1 MDQKN
6 KEKDIASAVKRQETD
21 GSAQKGAKAPR
32 ETQNNPKRR
41 EPRMAPPKAAAEKG
55 GQPNIQQGQRR
66 PQAKKVQP
74 LTAMDALY
82 NAPVLELFGSIPPA
96 EKKPDAQGA
105 ARQPAAPRTRTQKNI
120 SAKQPSAARQPAQ
133 PRRRPQ
139 QEPQAQQKSR
149 PMQARPLQKDRPQA
163 KQPVRRPGGKEAINI
178 IPLGGLGEVGKNIT
192 VYECRGDMLVVDCGL
207 VFPDSDMFGVDL
219 VIPDFTFVLEHKDQI
234 KGIFITHGH
243 EDHIGA
249 LPYLLKQVK
258 LPVYGTR
265 LTLGLITNK
274 LKEHNLD
281 TVADLRQI
289 EAGQI
294 YKAGCMTVEPI
305 RVNHS
310 IPDAVGFAIDSP
322 AGVVITTGDFKVDY
336 TPVFGKPIDLA
347 RFGEF
352 GKAGVLALLSDSTN
366 AERPGFTKSERHVGE
381 NMEML
386 FDRAGHKRI
395 LIATFA
401 SNIQRV
407 QQILDLAVKHKRK
420 VAVSGRS
427 MINNTEMALELG
439 YLKAP
444 QNLIIDIEECNKYP
458 PEKVVI
464 VTTGSQGEPLSA
476 LTRMSSGMH
485 RNVHIG
491 VGDCIIISANP
502 IPGNEKMVGKVING
516 LLKLGAE
523 VIYES
528 MYEVHTSGHACNEEQ
543 KLIMDLV
550 QPQYF
555 LPVHGEYKQLKKHA
569 LLAESMGIP
578 EKNIHIGEIGQVISL
593 SRDGIAVTGQATAG
607 QVFVDGLG
615 VGDVGSVVL
624 RDRKH
629 LSEDGLVII
638 VATVDSATGELLSG
652 PDIVSRGFVYVRES
666 EELMEL
672 AKKQV
677 RGVLEQCVN
686 EGVHDWSGVK
696 TRVRDQVS
704 QLLYRRTKRSPMI
717 LPILMEV

>member
-6 KEKDIASAVKRQETD
+6 KEKDAASAVKRQETNA
-21 GSAQKGAKAPR
+21 SAPKGGKNLKEGQTPQKRKGQRPALPKGPVNKGAQQEARPKQR
-32 ETQNNPKRR
+32 TQPKKTL
-41 EPRMAPPKAAAEKG
+41 PAA
-55 GQPNIQQGQRR
+55 
-66 PQAKKVQP
+66 
-74 LTAMDALY
+74 TMDALY
-82 NAPVLELFGSIPPA
+82 NAPVLELFGSIPPV
-96 EKKPDAQGA
+96 EKKPEAEKPP
-105 ARQPAAPRTRTQKNI
+105 RQPAAQRQRTQQKG
-120 SAKQPSAARQPAQ
+120 AAPRPQPQQ
-133 PRRRPQ
+133 RRRP
-139 QEPQAQQKSR
+139 PQALPVQQG
-149 PMQARPLQKDRPQA
+149 RPQA
-163 KQPVRRPGGKEAINI
+163 KPGRRGGKEAINI

-192 VYECRGDMLVVDCGL
+192 VFECRGDMLIVDCGL

-219 VIPDFTFVLEHKDQI
+219 VIPDFTFVIEHKNQI
-234 KGIFITHGH
+234 KGVFITHGH

-281 TVADLRQI
+281 TVTDLRQI
-289 EAGQI
+289 EAGQQ

-310 IPDAVGFAIDSP
+310 IPDAVGFAIASP
-322 AGVVITTGDFKVDY
+322 AGTVVTTGDFKVDY

-347 RFGEF
+347 RFGEY
-352 GKAGVLALLSDSTN
+352 GKEGVLALLSDSTN

-381 NMEML
+381 NMETL
-386 FDRAGHKRI
+386 FDRADHQRI

-407 QQILDLAVKHKRK
+407 QQILDLAVKHGRK

-491 VGDCIIISANP
+491 AGDFIIISANP

-550 QPQYF
+550 HPQYF

-578 EKNIHIGEIGQVISL
+578 EKNIHIGEIGQIISI
-593 SRDGIAVTGQATAG
+593 SRDGITVTGQATAG

-666 EELMEL
+666 EELMEQ

-677 RGVLEQCVN
+677 REALEKCVD